1 MSLPYRA
8 WRVIAV
14 AVGGG
19 LIVLGLAAR
28 DVAVTAAPSTVQLV
42 VVGVVGLLLTSS
54 WVWPLT
60 IFVGRS
66 SKGVQFDEYCLMMLL
81 LLVPSGLA
89 VLAFA
94 VATVVA
100 QAILRRPLAK
110 SAFNVGQVLL
120 SAGTGALVFRLL
132 SPVTSILRYPGP
144 PIPASSGL
152 LYAALAAAVAGA
164 AAYMVVNTVAMC
176 SILVA
181 TGSTWRTAAN
191 SGMDV
196 RIVFH
201 VASIAVAITTA
212 VMVADDP
219 WLLVLAMV
227 PPIILRRVLGE
238 QFEARRDRA
247 RVRGL
252 FDATLRANR
261 SMGEDDVTSALLA
274 SARSLLRCSEAAL
287 TDRPTA
293 PGSLRARVVLPDRHL
308 WLTVWGRSRTEPF
321 DSADQALLDALAAV
335 GTGALSNAWL
345 YEEGRHQRERLSAIT
360 SSMGE
365 GVCAVSGGGEITFLN
380 PAACSMLAWSASGTP
395 SEPPAGS
402 AATGAVGLGL
412 VAPGFLLTPARRCM
426 ATQATV
432 TSYDSRFERV
442 DGSFVHVAFTASPIM
457 SGGEAQGAVIVFR
470 DITERKQ
477 FEEQLSRHAF
487 HDALTGL
494 PNRRLFLDH
503 LDHALKRAARNSDTH
518 AVLFADVDRFKV
530 INDSL
535 GHTAGDHLLIAIAQ
549 RMRSSLRPGDML
561 ARFGGDEFTI
571 LLEQV
576 RDADDAIAAAQRILD
591 EMRQPVTLPDGH
603 EVFATVSI
611 GIALTTPGKTRDD
624 LLHDA
629 DVAMYRTKGRGRS
642 GQFEVFDA
650 EAMGV
655 RSAERIELET
665 GLRRALAEAEL
676 EVHYQPLFSLSER
689 RIVGAEALVRWNHPE
704 RGMLAPSSFIGLAEE
719 SGLILPVGRQVLED
733 ACRQARRW
741 FETFGIR
748 LSVGVNLSAR
758 QFQQHGLLEDIEE
771 ILQTTG
777 VDPAQMCLEITESL
791 AMDDVERTRQILLG
805 LKALGV
811 RVAIDDFG
819 TGYSALGYLTQFP
832 VDVVKVDKSFV
843 DDVEVDPV
851 KSAIV
856 AAVINLSEA
865 IGSTTVVEGVETRA
879 QLDHLRALGCP
890 EAQGFHLARPMPAG
904 QLDELLRREAGSLRG
919 LHPAGHAGSVT
930 GGAGG
935 GGARSG
941 PTGPNVVVAEASAA
955 AG

>member
-1 MSLPYRA
+1 
-8 WRVIAV
+8 
-14 AVGGG
+14 
-19 LIVLGLAAR
+19 
-28 DVAVTAAPSTVQLV
+28 
-42 VVGVVGLLLTSS
+42 
-54 WVWPLT
+54 
-60 IFVGRS
+60 
-66 SKGVQFDEYCLMMLL
+66 
-81 LLVPSGLA
+81 LLVPSGLT
-89 VLAFA
+89 VLTLAA
-94 VATVVA
+94 ATVVA
-100 QAILRRPLAK
+100 QAIRRRPLAK
-110 SAFNVGQVLL
+110 SAFNVGQVLV
-120 SAGTGALVFRLL
+120 SAGAGVVVFRLL
-132 SPVTSILRYPGP
+132 SPVTGILRYPGA
-144 PIPASSGL
+144 PIPAGSGL
-152 LYAALAAAVAGA
+152 LYGALAASVAGA
-164 AAYMVVNTVAMC
+164 AAYMVVNSLAMS

-181 TGSTWRTAAN
+181 TGSTWRSAAS
-191 SGMDV
+191 SGIDV
-196 RIVFH
+196 RLAFH

-227 PPIILRRVLGE
+227 PPVILRRVLAE

-261 SMGEDDVTSALLA
+261 SMGEDDVTAAVLA
-274 SARSLLRCSEAAL
+274 SARSLLRCSHAAL
-287 TDRPTA
+287 TDRPTVA
-293 PGSLRARVVLPDRHL
+293 GSLRSRVVLPDRHL

-321 DSADQALLDALAAV
+321 DPADQGLLDALAAV
-335 GTGALSNAWL
+335 CTGALSNAWL

-365 GVCAVSGGGEITFLN
+365 GVCAVSGGGEVTFLN
-380 PAACSMLAWSASGTP
+380 PAACAMLGWSPSGRP

-402 AATGAVGLGL
+402 DGERALGLGL
-412 VAPGFLLTPARRCM
+412 LAPAFLLTPARRCM
-426 ATQATV
+426 ATESTV
-432 TSYDSRFERV
+432 TSYDSRFERA
-442 DGSFVHVAFTASPIM
+442 DGSFLHVAFTASPIM
-457 SGGEAQGAVIVFR
+457 GGDAAEGAVLVFR

-503 LDHALKRAARNSDTH
+503 LDHALKRADRNGDVH

-535 GHTAGDHLLIAIAQ
+535 GHTAGDHLLVAIAQ
-549 RMRSSLRPGDML
+549 RMRASLRPGDML

-591 EMRQPVTLPDGH
+591 EMRHPVSLPDGH

-611 GIALTTPGKTRDD
+611 GIALTTPDKTRDD

-665 GLRRALAEAEL
+665 SLRRALEELEL
-676 EVHYQPLFSLSER
+676 EVHYQPVFSLSER
-689 RIVGAEALVRWNHPE
+689 RIAGVEALVRWNHPQ
-704 RGMLAPSSFIGLAEE
+704 RGMLGPSSFIGLAEE
-719 SGLILPVGRQVLED
+719 SGLILPLGRQVLED

-741 FETFGIR
+741 LETFGVR

-758 QFQQHGLLEDIEE
+758 QFQQHGLLEDIEGV
-771 ILQTTG
+771 LLATG
-777 VDPAQMCLEITESL
+777 VDPAQICLEITESL

-832 VDVVKVDKSFV
+832 VDVVKIDRSFV
-843 DDVEVDPV
+843 EDVEVDPV

-865 IGSTTVVEGVETRA
+865 IGGTTVVEGVETRA

-890 EAQGFHLARPMPAG
+890 EGQGFHLARPMPAA
-904 QLDELLRREAGSLRG
+904 QLDELLRRATRSGKD
-919 LHPAGHAGSVT
+919 LHPAGRRSAGPGPV
-930 GGAGG
+930 
-935 GGARSG
+935 RSSPPG
-941 PTGPNVVVAEASAA
+941 PSAALGVAEQEASTV